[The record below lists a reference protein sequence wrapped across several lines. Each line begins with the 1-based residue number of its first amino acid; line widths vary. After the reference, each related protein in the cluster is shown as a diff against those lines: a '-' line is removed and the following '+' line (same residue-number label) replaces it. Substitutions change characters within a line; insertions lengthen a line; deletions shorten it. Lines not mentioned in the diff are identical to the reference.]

1 MDPVFRSHIPE
12 IMEDEEMEMSGLEM
26 SNYSLD
32 SILEGIDDK
41 QNAIEYI
48 QNLCATISHEV
59 CILFDAFLTCL
70 FTKELH

>member
-1 MDPVFRSHIPE
+1 MVLLTDDHMDPVFRSHIPE
-12 IMEDEEMEMSGLEM
+12 IAEDEEMDMTGVET

-48 QNLCATISHEV
+48 QNLCASISQEV
-59 CILFDAFLTCL
+59 VVI
-70 FTKELH
+70 